1 MRKRV
6 TIIPERQAFFA
17 NDDSTGM
24 KLARV
29 PMLELPKMA
38 HISVI
43 TPRARQAVYLSR
55 LEFDYCADVRLE
67 LSDV

>member
-29 PMLELPKMA
+29 PMLDPPKMA
-38 HISVI
+38 HMSVS
-43 TPRARQAVYLSR
+43 TPSARHAVYFIR
-55 LEFDYCADVRLE
+55 LEFDC
-67 LSDV
+67 